1 MFVFSLF
8 SVFKHLY
15 FATAHKHS
23 KSNAR
28 LKTGIAEKKRFR
40 VEKWEIRD
48 LIRGF
53 LPSPARSRRARRL
66 QNR

>member
-8 SVFKHLY
+8 FVFKHLY
-15 FATAHKHS
+15 LATAHKHS

-40 VEKWEIRD
+40 VEKWKIRD
-48 LIRGF
+48 
-53 LPSPARSRRARRL
+53 
-66 QNR
+66 

>member
-8 SVFKHLY
+8 FVFKHLY
-15 FATAHKHS
+15 LAIAHKHS

-40 VEKWEIRD
+40 VEKWENRD
-48 LIRGF
+48 
-53 LPSPARSRRARRL
+53 
-66 QNR
+66 